1 LAFAG
6 AGTPR
11 RATILALIREWNKNV
26 TLFNNAVVKRNVGR
40 PLEASEAQIKT
51 VRALRRRGAYRAAS
65 PRKRRSACRPCAQS
79 SINKTTS
86 TAPPSSNCS
95 GSTPTLRESGSGR
108 PGGQMRPALPR
119 RIAAVEKAPGSQG
132 AENKH
137 HVTA

>member
-51 VRALRRRGAYRAAS
+51 VRALRRRGA
-65 PRKRRSACRPCAQS
+65 
-79 SINKTTS
+79 
-86 TAPPSSNCS
+86 
-95 GSTPTLRESGSGR
+95 
-108 PGGQMRPALPR
+108 
-119 RIAAVEKAPGSQG
+119 
-132 AENKH
+132 
-137 HVTA
+137 